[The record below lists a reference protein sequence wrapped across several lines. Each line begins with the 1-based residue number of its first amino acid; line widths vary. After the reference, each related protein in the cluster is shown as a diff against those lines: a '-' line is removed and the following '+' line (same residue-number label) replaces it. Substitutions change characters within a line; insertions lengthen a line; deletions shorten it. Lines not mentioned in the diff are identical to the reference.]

1 MSVGSIGRGV
11 CKQEMQ
17 LIKRVSCNKLQLG
30 AALWSMV
37 HTTQWSIYM
46 GRHPFGYTRIFL
58 VSGLRTPMRL
68 RSAVQA
74 ASGREFPLSGLKLD
88 TIIIKKK
95 KKTECYAVPSG
106 ISHVPKTLAGLE
118 VRAGPASA
126 PAGILPAITG
136 ISPHHTAI

>member
-95 KKTECYAVPSG
+95 RK
-106 ISHVPKTLAGLE
+106 
-118 VRAGPASA
+118 RSA
-126 PAGILPAITG
+126 MLCRREYPMSRKPWRD
-136 ISPHHTAI
+136 